1 MKTMTLRIEDVQA
14 RELELAARA
23 DRIPV
28 SSFIREAIEAQIA
41 ARRDDSDFRTRL
53 RGMMEEDREILARLA
68 Q

>member
-1 MKTMTLRIEDVQA
+1 MKTMTLRIDDVQA

-28 SSFIREAIEAQIA
+28 SSFIRQAIESQIA
-41 ARRDDSDFRTRL
+41 ARRRDDAFRDRL
-53 RGMMEEDREILARLA
+53 RGMMEEDREILERLA

>member
-28 SSFIREAIEAQIA
+28 SSFIRDAIEAQIA
-41 ARRDDSDFRTRL
+41 TRRRDDAFQERL
-53 RGMMEEDREILARLA
+53 RGMMEEDREILERLA

>member
-1 MKTMTLRIEDVQA
+1 VQA

-28 SSFIREAIEAQIA
+28 SSFIREAIESQIA
-41 ARRDDSDFRTRL
+41 ARRNDDAFRDRL
-53 RGMMEEDREILARLA
+53 RGMMEEDREILERLA

>member
-28 SSFIREAIEAQIA
+28 SSFVRDAIEAQIA
-41 ARRDDSDFRTRL
+41 ARRSDDGFKERL
-53 RGMMEEDREILARLA
+53 RGMMEEDREILERLA

>member
-1 MKTMTLRIEDVQA
+1 MKTMTLRIDDVQA

-28 SSFIREAIEAQIA
+28 SSFIREAIESQIA
-41 ARRDDSDFRTRL
+41 ARRNDDAFRDRL
-53 RGMMEEDREILARLA
+53 RGMMEEDREILERLA